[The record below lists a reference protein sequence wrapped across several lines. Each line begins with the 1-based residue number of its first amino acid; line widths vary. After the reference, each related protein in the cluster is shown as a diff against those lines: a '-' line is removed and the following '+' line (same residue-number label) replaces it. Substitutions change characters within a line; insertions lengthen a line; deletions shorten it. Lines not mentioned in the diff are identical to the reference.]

1 MSYDDDDDD
10 DDDDNNDDG
19 GGGGGGG
26 GGGVDDHDNG
36 DGAMTG
42 RKNKFGCKRHISI
55 VGKSGYE

>member
-10 DDDDNNDDG
+10 DDDDDNDD
-19 GGGGGGG
+19 GGGG

-42 RKNKFGCKRHISI
+42 RKNKFGCRRHISI